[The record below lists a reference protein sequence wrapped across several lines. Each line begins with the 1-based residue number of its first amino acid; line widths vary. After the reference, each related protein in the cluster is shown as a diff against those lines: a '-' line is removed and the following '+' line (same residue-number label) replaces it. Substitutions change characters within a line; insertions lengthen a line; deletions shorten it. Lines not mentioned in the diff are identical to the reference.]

1 MGRLKT
7 EPEIELMRLAGRV
20 VAEALAAMRD
30 AIVPD
35 VTTTQDL
42 DEVAAEV
49 LRRRGAKSAFLGY
62 LPPFSTVTYK
72 HNTCL
77 SVNEEIVH
85 GVPSKKRVLRD
96 GDIISL
102 DMGASIDGWYAD
114 SAITVP
120 VGEISAA
127 ARNLLLVT
135 REALFKGI
143 AQARV
148 GNTIGD
154 IGAAVQ
160 RHAERSRYKVVLELV
175 GHGIGNTV
183 HEDPQVPN
191 HGRPGSGIKLRP
203 GMTICI
209 EPMINIGTEDAVKNS
224 DDDWEIFSTADGSLS
239 AHFEHTVAI
248 TESGPDILTLPP
260 SEGK

>member
-7 EPEIELMRLAGRV
+7 QAEIELMRLAGRV

-30 AIVPD
+30 SIVPG
-35 VTTTQDL
+35 VTTTLDL
-42 DEVAAEV
+42 DDVAAEV
-49 LRRRGAKSAFLGY
+49 LRRRGAKSAFMNY
-62 LPPFSTVTYK
+62 LPPFSSVAYK
-72 HNTCL
+72 HHTCL

-85 GVPSKKRVLRD
+85 GVPSRRRVLRE

-120 VGEISAA
+120 VGEVSAA
-127 ARNLLLVT
+127 ARNLLVVT

-143 AQARV
+143 SQARV

-160 RHAERSRYKVVLELV
+160 RHAERSRYRVVRELV

-183 HEDPQVPN
+183 HEEPQVPN
-191 HGRPGSGIKLRP
+191 HGLPGAGQKLKP

-209 EPMINIGTEDAVKNS
+209 EPMINIGSQDAIKS
-224 DDDWEIFSTADGSLS
+224 LGDGWEVFATADGSLS

-248 TESGPDILTLPP
+248 TDNGPDILTLPP

>member
-1 MGRLKT
+1 MSRLKAQ
-7 EPEIELMRLAGRV
+7 PEIELMRLAGRV

-30 AIVPD
+30 AIVPG

-42 DEVAAEV
+42 DEVAAEI
-49 LRRRGAKSAFLGY
+49 LRKRGAKSAFLGY
-62 LPPFSTVTYK
+62 QPSFSSVPYQ
-72 HNTCL
+72 HHTCL
-77 SVNEEIVH
+77 SINDEIVH
-85 GVPSKKRVLRD
+85 GIPSKKRILRE

-102 DMGASIDGWYAD
+102 DMGASIEGWYAD

-120 VGEISAA
+120 VGEVSAA
-127 ARNLLLVT
+127 AKNLLVVT

-148 GNTIGD
+148 GKTIGD

-160 RHAERSRYKVVLELV
+160 RHAERSRYKVVRELV

-183 HEDPQVPN
+183 HEEPQVPN
-191 HGRPGSGIKLRP
+191 HGRPGSGIKLKP

-209 EPMINIGTEDAVKNS
+209 EPMINIGTAEIVHDP
-224 DDDWEIFSTADGSLS
+224 DDEWTISTNDGSLS
-239 AHFEHTVAI
+239 AHFEHTVVI
-248 TESGPDILTLPP
+248 TEEGPDILTLPP

>member
-1 MGRLKT
+1 MGRLKAQ
-7 EPEIELMRLAGRV
+7 PDIELMRLAGRV

-30 AIVPD
+30 AIVPN
-35 VTTTQDL
+35 VTTTHDL
-42 DEVAAEV
+42 DEIAADV
-49 LRRRGAKSAFLGY
+49 LRKRGAKSAFMGY
-62 LPPFSTVTYK
+62 HPPFSSVSYQ
-72 HNTCL
+72 HHTCL
-77 SVNEEIVH
+77 SVNDEIVH

-96 GDIISL
+96 GEIISL
-102 DMGASIDGWYAD
+102 DMGAAIDGWYAD

-120 VGEISAA
+120 VGEVSAA
-127 ARNLLLVT
+127 ARNLLIVT

-143 AQARV
+143 AQARA

-160 RHAERSRYKVVLELV
+160 RHAERSRYKVVRELV

-183 HEDPQVPN
+183 HEEPQVPN
-191 HGRPGSGIKLRP
+191 YGIRGSGIKLKP

-209 EPMINIGTEDAVKNS
+209 EPMINIGTEEAIKS
-224 DDDWEIFSTADGSLS
+224 AGADWEVFLTADGSLS

-248 TESGPDILTLPP
+248 TENGPDILTLPP

>member
-7 EPEIELMRLAGRV
+7 PEEIEMMRLAGRV

-30 AIVPD
+30 AIVPGE
-35 VTTTQDL
+35 TTTLDL
-42 DEVAAEV
+42 DDVAAQV
-49 LRRRGAKSAFLGY
+49 LRKNGAKSAFMGY
-62 LPPFSTVTYK
+62 QPSFSSSPYR
-72 HNTCL
+72 HHTCL
-77 SVNEEIVH
+77 SVNHEVVH
-85 GVPSKKRVLRD
+85 GVPSAARVLRE

-120 VGEISAA
+120 VGSVSSAA
-127 ARNLLLVT
+127 KNLLVVT

-143 AQARV
+143 AQAQPGRA
-148 GNTIGD
+148 IGD

-160 RHAERSRYKVVLELV
+160 RHCERNRCRVVRELV

-183 HEDPQVPN
+183 HEEPQVPN
-191 HGRPGSGIKLRP
+191 FGSPGSGVRLRA
-203 GMTICI
+203 GMTLCI
-209 EPMINIGTEDAVKNS
+209 EPMVNLGAQEIVHSTDDGWTIYTS
-224 DDDWEIFSTADGSLS
+224 DRSLS

-248 TESGPDILTLPP
+248 TEHGPDILTLPR
-260 SEGK
+260 SEWK

>member
-7 EPEIELMRLAGRV
+7 LPEIELMRLAGRV

-35 VTTTQDL
+35 ETTTQDL
-42 DEVAAEV
+42 DDLAGEI
-49 LRRRGAKSAFLGY
+49 LKKRGAKSAFMGY
-62 LPPFSTVTYK
+62 HPPFSSVPFQ
-72 HNTCL
+72 HHTCL

-85 GVPSKKRVLRD
+85 GVPSKNRVLRQ

-102 DMGASIDGWYAD
+102 DMGAAIDGWYAD
-114 SAITVP
+114 SAMTVP
-120 VGEISAA
+120 VGEISASA
-127 ARNLLLVT
+127 KNLLVVT
-135 REALFKGI
+135 REALYKGI
-143 AQARV
+143 AQARP

-160 RHAERSRYKVVLELV
+160 RHAERSRYKVVRELV

-183 HEDPQVPN
+183 HEEPQVPN
-191 HGRPGSGIKLRP
+191 YGTKGGLRLKP

-209 EPMINIGTEDAVKNS
+209 EPMINIGTEDAIKTS
-224 DDDWEIFSTADGSLS
+224 GDWEVFLTADGSLS

-248 TESGPDILTLPP
+248 TENGPDILTLPP